1 MTATIKTYI
10 EAIAAEKNLDAEE
23 IFSALEL
30 ALAAATEKTLDE
42 DMKLQCDVN
51 RKNGQVSYFRVWTV
65 VSDNPE
71 DFEASCEIKISD
83 TKPDYDN
90 LAVGDEIVEEI
101 ELNKDEEQSG
111 SVGRIEIE
119 KAKQVMIKA
128 VRDAERS
135 QNARDFESRIG
146 ELMVGEVSHVN
157 RNSVILDTSGTQA
170 EIPRSELIPKEI
182 IRKGDH
188 IQGCLQEINV
198 SGRGPLL
205 QLSRRSN
212 EMLKALFTQE
222 VPEISEGLIQ
232 IKSVARDPGSRAKIA
247 VKSND
252 ARIDPIGACIG
263 MKGSRVQ
270 AISNELHGERVDIIQ
285 WSDDPAILALNAL
298 QPAEVQSIE
307 LNEETRTMNIAIDAA
322 MLSQAIGRSGQN
334 INLASGLIG
343 WKLKVMSEEEAAEI
357 TSRNIETAK
366 QIFTEKIDVDEAV
379 ATTLAQESIRTLSD
393 LANSEVSTIAAI
405 DGLNVEIAEELINRA
420 KDHLLD
426 IALSGDESID
436 SLMEIEGMTMS
447 LTEQLQANNIK
458 TRDELADMS
467 VDELTESIQIDDK
480 KAAEIILA
488 ARAHW
493 FEDSD
498 Q

>member
-10 EAIAAEKNLDAEE
+10 EAIAVEKNLDAEE
-23 IFSALEL
+23 IFLALEL
-30 ALAAATEKTLDE
+30 ALATATEKTIDE
-42 DMKLQCDVN
+42 EMKLQCDVD
-51 RKNGQVSYFRVWTV
+51 RKTGEANYFRVWTV
-65 VSDNPE
+65 VSNEQE
-71 DFEASCEIKISD
+71 DFDAGSEIRISD

-90 LAVGDEIVEEI
+90 LSIGDEIVEEI
-101 ELNKDEEQSG
+101 DLTQGEEQSG
-111 SVGRIEIE
+111 NVGRIEIE

-135 QNARDFESRIG
+135 QNARNFESQIG
-146 ELMVGEVSHVN
+146 EIMIGEVSHVT
-157 RNSVILDTSGTQA
+157 RSSVVIDTPNAQA
-170 EIPRSELIPKEI
+170 EIPRSELLPKEI

-188 IQGCLQEINV
+188 IQGCLQHINI

-212 EMLKALFTQE
+212 EMLSALFTQE
-222 VPEISEGLIQ
+222 VPEITEGLIQ
-232 IKSVARDPGSRAKIA
+232 IKSIARDPGSRAKIA

-252 ARIDPIGACIG
+252 SRIDPIGACIG

-270 AISNELHGERVDIIQ
+270 AISSELHGERVDIIQ

-307 LNEETRTMNIAIDAA
+307 LNEDNRSMSIAIDSA
-322 MLSQAIGRSGQN
+322 MLPQAIGRSGQN
-334 INLASGLIG
+334 INLASQLVG
-343 WKLKVMSEEEAAEI
+343 WKLKIMSEEEAAEI

-366 QIFTEKIDVDEAV
+366 QIFSEKIDVDEDV
-379 ATTLAQESIRTLSD
+379 AETLAKESIRTLSD
-393 LANSEVSTIAAI
+393 LANSDIITIAAI
-405 DGLNVEIAEELINRA
+405 NGLNVEIAEELISRA

-426 IALSGDESID
+426 VALSGDESTE
-436 SLMEIEGMTMS
+436 SLMSIEGMTMS
-447 LTEQLQANNIK
+447 ITEQLQANKINN
-458 TRDELADMS
+458 RDELADMS
-467 VDELTESIQIDDK
+467 VDELTDSIQIDEK

-488 ARAHW
+488 ARSHW